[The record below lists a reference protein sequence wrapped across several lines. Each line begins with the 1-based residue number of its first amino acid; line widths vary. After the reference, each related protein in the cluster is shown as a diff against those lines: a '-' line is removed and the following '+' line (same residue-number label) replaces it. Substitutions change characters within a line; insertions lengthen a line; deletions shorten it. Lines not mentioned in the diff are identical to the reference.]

1 MWERYS
7 VFMFVIRIKT
17 PLSLALATKK
27 CHRTGWLNLY
37 QLSGLKKPLSTR
49 RSVVPA
55 AMKKVSH
62 TKLDPEECRIITEG
76 LVELH
81 GKPTRSSDPLEHYN
95 LTQGHH
101 QVYVLDS
108 LIRTMLSQ
116 NTTDKTSI
124 RAFRKLKETF
134 PEWEEVRVSPNKDV
148 EEAIREGGL
157 SEIKTERIKL
167 LLNHLKSTR
176 NECSLEWLREK
187 DTEFVKEYLG
197 QFKGVGP
204 KTISCTLMFALHRDD
219 FPVDTHVLRISKD
232 LGWIPK
238 SASRE
243 DAYHHLNEH
252 VPDYLKYDLHVLLVE
267 HGKTCRYCNSRKSG
281 SIEASKCPIKIFKAV
296 QKSGI
301 GNADVNNKRVKEE
314 VGEEKLTSPTRKKIA
329 MVKKEEDLGL

>member
-1 MWERYS
+1 MKWRFYVSQIFQSTLVVEGAYHRMDCVKRPWCVHVNYRKQTTS
-7 VFMFVIRIKT
+7 VQH
-17 PLSLALATKK
+17 S
-27 CHRTGWLNLY
+27 
-37 QLSGLKKPLSTR
+37 
-49 RSVVPA
+49 
-55 AMKKVSH
+55 AMKKKNASY
-62 TKLDPEECRIITEG
+62 TNIPDPQDCRIITQG

-81 GKPTRSSDPLEHYN
+81 GKPVRTTDPLEHFN

-108 LIRTMLSQ
+108 LVRTMLSQ

-124 RAFRKLKETF
+124 RAFKKLKERF

-148 EEAIREGGL
+148 EDAIREGGL

-167 LLNHLKSTR
+167 LLDHLKSTR

-232 LGWIPK
+232 LGWVAK

-243 DAYHHLNEH
+243 EAYHHLNER
-252 VPDYLKYDLHVLLVE
+252 VPDDVKYDLHVLLVE
-267 HGKTCRYCNSRKSG
+267 HGKTCSYCNSRKRG
-281 SIEASKCPIKIFKAV
+281 PIKASECPIKIFKSV
-296 QKSGI
+296 QRANTVEEEEEEKK
-301 GNADVNNKRVKEE
+301 KRVKEE
-314 VGEEKLTSPTRKKIA
+314 DDAPSSVRKKTAVI
-329 MVKKEEDLGL
+329 KKEEDLGI

>member
-1 MWERYS
+1 MIFYISRIFQRKLIVQKAYHRVEINTCTLVFTCHS
-7 VFMFVIRIKT
+7 VQ
-17 PLSLALATKK
+17 
-27 CHRTGWLNLY
+27 H
-37 QLSGLKKPLSTR
+37 
-49 RSVVPA
+49 SVRHS
-55 AMKKVSH
+55 AMKNASYANVP
-62 TKLDPEECRIITEG
+62 DPQDCRIITQG

-81 GKPTRSSDPLEHYN
+81 GKPHRSTDPLEHFN

-108 LIRTMLSQ
+108 LVRTMLSQ

-124 RAFRKLKETF
+124 RAFKKLKERF
-134 PEWEEVRVSPNKDV
+134 PDWEEVRVSPNKDV
-148 EEAIREGGL
+148 EDAIREGGL

-167 LLNHLKSTR
+167 LLDHLKSTR

-232 LGWIPK
+232 LGWVAK

-243 DAYHHLNEH
+243 EAYHHLNER
-252 VPDYLKYDLHVLLVE
+252 VPDDVKYDLHVLLVE
-267 HGKTCRYCNSRKSG
+267 HGKTCSYCNSRKRG
-281 SIEASKCPIKIFKAV
+281 PIKASECPIKIFKSV
-296 QKSGI
+296 QRANTVEEEEEEKK
-301 GNADVNNKRVKEE
+301 KRVKEE
-314 VGEEKLTSPTRKKIA
+314 DDAPSSVRKKTAVI
-329 MVKKEEDLGL
+329 KKEEDLGI